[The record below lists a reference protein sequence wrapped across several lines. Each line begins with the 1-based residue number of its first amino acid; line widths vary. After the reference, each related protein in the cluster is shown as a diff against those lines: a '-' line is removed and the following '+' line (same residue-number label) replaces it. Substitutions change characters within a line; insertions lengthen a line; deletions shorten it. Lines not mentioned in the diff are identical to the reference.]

1 MGTDKNLPK
10 IKPSGVI
17 QIRGKDVTT
26 YEGKLDYAHQFGIQS
41 LQVEIIQF
49 PTEQNGQMCICQ
61 AKLVTAD
68 DRVFSDMGDASP
80 NNVPR
85 GCADSFPRVAS
96 TRAKSRVLSDAFNI
110 KGAVSDDADMSP
122 DGGGGEYITDAEF
135 SPIEP
140 VQRPALPS
148 SFDGG
153 GAKPASDKQLHLI
166 SSLASQRQVS
176 SEDMA
181 ASMFGKSLNQ
191 LQGSEANQ
199 LIKQLK

>member
-1 MGTDKNLPK
+1 MKA
-10 IKPSGVI
+10 
-17 QIRGKDVTT
+17 
-26 YEGKLDYAHQFGIQS
+26 KLDYAHQFGIKS
-41 LQVEIIQF
+41 LKVVITQY
-49 PTEQNGQMCICQ
+49 PTEQNGQIFICQ
-61 AKLVTAD
+61 AELFTAD
-68 DRVFSDMGDASP
+68 DRVFSDRGDASP
-80 NNVPR
+80 LNVPR
-85 GCADSFPRVAS
+85 GCADSFHRIAS

-110 KGAVSDDADMSP
+110 KGAVIDDADMSP
-122 DGGGGEYITDAEF
+122 EGEGGEYITDAEF

-140 VQRPALPS
+140 MQRPALPS

-166 SSLASQRQVS
+166 SSLASQGQVS

-181 ASMFGKSLNQ
+181 ASMFGKTLDQ

>member
-1 MGTDKNLPK
+1 MGTDKALPK

-96 TRAKSRVLSDAFNI
+96 TRAKSRVLADAFNI
-110 KGAVSDDADMSP
+110 KGAVSDDADTSP
-122 DGGGGEYITDAEF
+122 DGGGGWYITDADFTEI
-135 SPIEP
+135 PDEYP
-140 VQRPALPS
+140 KGLPAGK
-148 SFDGG
+148 DGG

-166 SSLASQRQVS
+166 DSLASQRQVS
-176 SEDMA
+176 SEEMA
-181 ASMFGKSLNQ
+181 ASMFGKTLDQ

>member
-1 MGTDKNLPK
+1 MDTNKTLPK

-26 YEGKLDYAHQFGIQS
+26 YEGKLDYAHQFGIKS
-41 LQVEIIQF
+41 LKVVITQY
-49 PTEQNGQMCICQ
+49 PSEQNGQMCFCQ
-61 AKLVTAD
+61 AELVTTD

-80 NNVPR
+80 HNVPR

-96 TRAKSRVLSDAFNI
+96 TRAKSRVLADAFNI
-110 KGAVSDDADMSP
+110 KGAVNDGADTSP
-122 DGGGGEYITDAEF
+122 DGGGGGYITDADFTEI
-135 SPIEP
+135 PDEYP
-140 VQRPALPS
+140 KGLPAGK
-148 SFDGG
+148 DGG
-153 GAKPASDKQLHLI
+153 GTKPASDKQLHLI

-176 SEDMA
+176 SVEMA
-181 ASMFGKSLNQ
+181 ASMFGKTLDQ

>member
-10 IKPSGVI
+10 LKPSGVI
-17 QIRGKDVTT
+17 QIRGKDATT
-26 YEGKLDYAHQFGIQS
+26 YEDKLDYAHQFGIKS
-41 LQVEIIQF
+41 LKVVMTQY
-49 PTEQNGQMCICQ
+49 PSEQNGQMCICQ
-61 AKLVTAD
+61 AELVTAD

-80 NNVPR
+80 HNVPR

-110 KGAVSDDADMSP
+110 KGAVIDDADMPP
-122 DGGGGEYITDAEF
+122 DGGGGEYITGADF

-140 VQRPALPS
+140 VQRLALPS

-166 SSLASQRQVS
+166 GSLASQRQVS
-176 SEDMA
+176 PEEMA
-181 ASMFGKSLNQ
+181 ASMFGKTLDQ
-191 LQGSEANQ
+191 LQGSEASQ

>member
-1 MGTDKNLPK
+1 MDTNKNLPK

-26 YEGKLDYAHQFGIQS
+26 YDSKLDYAHQFGIKN
-41 LQVEIIQF
+41 LQVELLQY
-49 PTEQNGQMCICQ
+49 PTEQNGQTCICQ

-68 DRVFSDMGDASP
+68 DRVFSDIGDASP
-80 NNVPR
+80 HNVPR
-85 GCADSFPRVAS
+85 GCADSFPRIAS

-110 KGAVSDDADMSP
+110 KSVVNDGPDTSS
-122 DGGGGEYITDAEF
+122 DGGGGEYITDADFTEI
-135 SPIEP
+135 PDEYP
-140 VQRPALPS
+140 KGLPAGK
-148 SFDGG
+148 DGG

-166 SSLASQRQVS
+166 GSLASKRQVS
-176 SEDMA
+176 PEEMA
-181 ASMFGKSLNQ
+181 ASMFGKTLDK

>member
-1 MGTDKNLPK
+1 MDTNKTLPK

-17 QIRGKDVTT
+17 QVRGKDVTT
-26 YEGKLDYAHQFGIQS
+26 YEGKLDYAHQIGMKS
-41 LQVEIIQF
+41 LKVVVTQY
-49 PTEQNGQMCICQ
+49 PSEQNGQMCICQ
-61 AKLVTAD
+61 AELVTAD

-96 TRAKSRVLSDAFNI
+96 TRVKFRVFADAFNI
-110 KGAVSDDADMSP
+110 KGVVNDDADMSP

-135 SPIEP
+135 SPVEP
-140 VQRPALPS
+140 VQRPDLPS

-153 GAKPASDKQLHLI
+153 GAKPASGKQLHLI
-166 SSLASQRQVS
+166 SSLASQRHMS

-181 ASMFGKSLNQ
+181 ASMFGKTLDQ